1 MNADTSAAVHDTPL
15 LRQAARAGAFHR
27 LHHEG
32 VLILP
37 NAWDVASA
45 RLVEEAGAAAVA
57 TTSAGVSWS
66 LGVADGGH
74 LDGERAL
81 EVTARIV
88 GAVDVPVTAD
98 IETGYGDSLEQL
110 AATIRAVLAAGAVGV
125 NIEDAAGTGLR
136 DQADQVERIAAV
148 RAAADVAGSALF
160 INARTDVYL
169 LGLGDPA
176 DRLRA
181 AVRRAEAY
189 VAAGAD
195 GVFVPGVVDSS
206 TIGQLAAAAP
216 APLNVMVAPGAPS
229 VAELAELGV
238 RRVSVG
244 MAIAQAVH
252 ALTRRAA
259 TELLTVGTYDALRG
273 GLGYTEL
280 NQTFHAASATKRSL
294 TGEALE
300 RVAIQDR

>member
-1 MNADTSAAVHDTPL
+1 MTADTSAAVHDTPSP
-15 LRQAARAGAFHR
+15 RQVARAEGFHR

-32 VLILP
+32 VLVLP

-57 TTSAGVSWS
+57 TTSAGVAWS
-66 LGVADGGH
+66 LGVADGGN
-74 LDGERAL
+74 LDRDRAL

-98 IETGYGDSLEQL
+98 IETGYGVSLDQL
-110 AATIRAVLAAGAVGV
+110 AVTILAVLAAGVVGV
-125 NIEDAAGTGLR
+125 NIEDAAGAGLR
-136 DQADQVERIAAV
+136 DRAEQVERIAAV

-169 LGLGDPA
+169 LGLGDPD

-195 GVFVPGVVDSS
+195 GVFVPGVVDAT
-206 TIGQLAAAAP
+206 TIGQLAAASP
-216 APLNVMVAPGAPS
+216 APLNVMAGPGAPS

-244 MAIAQAVH
+244 MAIAQAAH

-259 TELLTVGTYDALRG
+259 TELLTAGTYGVLRA

-280 NQTFHAASATKRSL
+280 QQLFHA
-294 TGEALE
+294 
-300 RVAIQDR
+300 

>member
-1 MNADTSAAVHDTPL
+1 MTADKSAAVHDTPSP
-15 LRQAARAGAFHR
+15 RQVARAEVFHR

-32 VLILP
+32 VLVLP

-57 TTSAGVSWS
+57 ITSAGVAWS
-66 LGVADGGH
+66 LGVADGGN
-74 LDGERAL
+74 LDRDRAL

-98 IETGYGDSLEQL
+98 IETGYGVSLDQL
-110 AATIRAVLAAGAVGV
+110 AVTILAVLAAGVVGV
-125 NIEDAAGTGLR
+125 NIEDAAGAGLR
-136 DQADQVERIAAV
+136 DRAEQVERIAAV

-169 LGLGDPA
+169 LGLGDPD

-195 GVFVPGVVDSS
+195 GVFVPGVVDAT
-206 TIGQLAAAAP
+206 TIGQLAAASP
-216 APLNVMVAPGAPS
+216 APLNVMAGPGAPS

-244 MAIAQAVH
+244 MAIAQAAH

-259 TELLTVGTYDALRG
+259 TELLTAGTYGVLRA

-280 NQTFHAASATKRSL
+280 QQLFHA
-294 TGEALE
+294 
-300 RVAIQDR
+300 